1 MFTKTVKITAPNTD
15 TTGATVT
22 VFLLPTGFND
32 STSDTQVHSRMTK
45 IVKFDVPDHKFGNKG
60 DLKYENDST
69 SQVKFYDY
77 HLVCYTY
84 TNFTTSQDGFNVG
97 LINDYFKVTYYTD
110 A

>member
-1 MFTKTVKITAPNTD
+1 MFTKTMKITAPNTD

-45 IVKFDVPDHKFGNKG
+45 IVKFDVSDHKFGNK
-60 DLKYENDST
+60 DVLKYENDST

-77 HLVCYTY
+77 HLVCYT
-84 TNFTTSQDGFNVG
+84 
-97 LINDYFKVTYYTD
+97 
-110 A
+110 